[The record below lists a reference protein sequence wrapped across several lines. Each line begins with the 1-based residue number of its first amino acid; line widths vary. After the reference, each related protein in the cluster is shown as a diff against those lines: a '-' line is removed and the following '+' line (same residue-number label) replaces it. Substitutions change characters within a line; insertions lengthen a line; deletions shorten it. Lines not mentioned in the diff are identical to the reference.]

1 MKTKITTLILSLITS
16 ISFAQLTFVKEVTGY
31 DVIHPPIS
39 LGSIEIETANFI
51 ENGKYFLAKR
61 KKQNDDWQ
69 FNFDYEILDKNY
81 NLYKQ
86 LKLDTSNNT
95 IGGRVALYDSRLYLS
110 DHLFNTDDKM
120 EYWYVLYSVKRDG
133 EYYSSHQVLR
143 TIIADEDNN
152 ILMILE
158 GEDFDYEDFYIMD
171 GKTYVATTK
180 GVWPNQTTK
189 IYEVAGNL
197 PCLQCNSK
205 TSNTNP
211 TQSPAPN
218 YAFKIFP
225 NPTDGQLNIE
235 SDLDELNMQIKIYST
250 SGQLLQTDPFFYGTN
265 SVNVSSL
272 ASGTYV
278 INIVSDKG
286 FLHTEKFVKR

>member
-1 MKTKITTLILSLITS
+1 MKIKITTLILSLITS
-16 ISFAQLTFVKEVTGY
+16 ISFAQLTFVKEITGY
-31 DVIHPPIS
+31 YEIHPPIS
-39 LGSIEIETANFI
+39 YVSIEIETANYI

-61 KKQNDDWQ
+61 INENVAED

-95 IGGRVALYDSRLYLS
+95 IGGRLVIDSRPILS

-120 EYWYVLYSVKRDG
+120 EFWYSLYS
-133 EYYSSHQVLR
+133 SSNGQVLR

-158 GEDFDYEDFYIMD
+158 GESFRSDNFYIMD
-171 GKTYVATTK
+171 GKTYIATRK
-180 GVWPNQTTK
+180 GNRQNYTSK

-197 PCLQCNSK
+197 PCIQCNSK
-205 TSNTNP
+205 TTNTNT
-211 TQSPAPN
+211 TQTPAPN

>member
-1 MKTKITTLILSLITS
+1 MKSKITTLILSLITS
-16 ISFAQLTFVKEVTGY
+16 ISFGQITFVKEVTGY
-31 DVIHPPIS
+31 DY
-39 LGSIEIETANFI
+39 LGFPNRNHIDDINLL
-51 ENGKYFLAKR
+51 ENGKYIIAELTSQIEFS
-61 KKQNDDWQ
+61 KKI
-69 FNFDYEILDKNY
+69 DYEILDMNFT
-81 NLYKQ
+81 LYKK
-86 LKLDTSNNT
+86 LKLDTL
-95 IGGRVALYDSRLYLS
+95 GGYSIWSKPKIS
-110 DHLFNTDDKM
+110 DHLFNTDDKI
-120 EYWYVLYSVKRDG
+120 EYWYTLVNAKNWELKK
-133 EYYSSHQVLR
+133 

-158 GEDFDYEDFYIMD
+158 GEYFDYEDFYIMD
-171 GKTYVATTK
+171 GKTYVRTYS
-180 GVWPNQTTK
+180 NNNSIK

-197 PCLQCNSK
+197 PCIQCNSK

-265 SVNVSSL
+265 SVNVSSV

>member
-1 MKTKITTLILSLITS
+1 MKSKITTLILSLITS
-16 ISFAQLTFVKEVTGY
+16 ISFGQITFVKEITGY
-31 DVIHPPIS
+31 RLNFPPFHYIDS
-39 LGSIEIETANFI
+39 KLNFI
-51 ENGKYFLAKR
+51 ESGKYIIA
-61 KKQNDDWQ
+61 QNH
-69 FNFDYEILDKNY
+69 NSELEYEIWDRDY
-81 NLYKQ
+81 NLYKKINIDLTLNSNGGF
-86 LKLDTSNNT
+86 LKMDGDP
-95 IGGRVALYDSRLYLS
+95 IIC
-110 DHLFNTDDKM
+110 DHLFNTDDKI
-120 EYWYVLYSVKRDG
+120 EYIYTVYES
-133 EYYSSHQVLR
+133 EYEWSSAVSR

-152 ILMILE
+152 ILMSFENVYLDI
-158 GEDFDYEDFYIMD
+158 DNFFVFN
-171 GKTYVATTK
+171 GKTYFSIQQ
-180 GVWPNQTTK
+180 GNSTK

-197 PCLQCNSK
+197 PCMQCNSK
-205 TSNTNP
+205 TSNTN
-211 TQSPAPN
+211 TTKSPAPN

-250 SGQLLQTDPFFYGTN
+250 LGQLLQTDPFFYGTN